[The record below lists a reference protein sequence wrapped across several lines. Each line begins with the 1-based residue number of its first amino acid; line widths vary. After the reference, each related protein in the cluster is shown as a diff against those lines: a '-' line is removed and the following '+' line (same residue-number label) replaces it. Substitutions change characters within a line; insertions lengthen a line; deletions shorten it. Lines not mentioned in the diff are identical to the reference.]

1 MTFHRYPSLLVAA
14 LAAAFVGT
22 AAAQTQSDDASRL
35 PANKGTPQAE
45 QTQPSTQ
52 QPDKM
57 RGQNDQTAQN
67 PSGQT
72 GNAYPS
78 SPTKGESPM
87 SPKSAQ
93 DRGDQTNRQAQTSP
107 MNSPDRSNPMKDKSA
122 MSDHDAMSGD
132 HATSGKKSKSEKN
145 AAADETAA
153 QHHSMNSGH
162 RHGAGSKENAGSEDK
177 AYREALRDCIKQQ
190 DQSQRDSCLDSAIER
205 FHRNV

>member
-14 LAAAFVGT
+14 LAAAFVGA

-35 PANKGTPQAE
+35 PANKGTTQAE
-45 QTQPSTQ
+45 QTQPSAQ

-57 RGQNDQTAQN
+57 KGQNEQTAQN
-67 PSGQT
+67 QSGQT

-78 SPTKGESPM
+78 SPTKGESQM

-107 MNSPDRSNPMKDKSA
+107 MNSPDRSNQMKDKNA
-122 MSDHDAMSGD
+122 MSDHNAMSGD
-132 HATSGKKSKSEKN
+132 QATSGKTSKSAKN
-145 AAADETAA
+145 AAAGETTAHRHA
-153 QHHSMNSGH
+153 MNTGH
-162 RHGAGSKENAGSEDK
+162 RHGESSKETAGSEDK